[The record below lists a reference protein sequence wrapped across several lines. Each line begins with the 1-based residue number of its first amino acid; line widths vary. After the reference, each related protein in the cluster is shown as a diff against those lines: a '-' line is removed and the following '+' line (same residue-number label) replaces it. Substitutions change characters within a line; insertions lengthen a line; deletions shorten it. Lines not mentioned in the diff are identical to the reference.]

1 MALPGTLAIL
11 LGFEAEL
18 LLIAAG
24 GFTVI
29 HGEGYAYR
37 ARWKVLV
44 TAGSLFVGGALA
56 GAFVGTVV
64 WGQIEAGSGHW
75 WLLLTVAFATTIA
88 GVGVFVANALR
99 LPPPGPWFILLV
111 AGASTMTHRLDLNP
125 VEVAA
130 WASVGVVSSIIV
142 GMAPALVRPHGPE
155 EEAVDTL
162 EATVAAI
169 PRDGRDAPLSVE
181 RIHQAQTAL
190 AHAWVTLGDAGV
202 IHGGRIVPGGRRE
215 LAERTLAAQ
224 QALAG
229 ASTGARA
236 RASQLADTPTYL
248 DVSRLR
254 VPYTRPSISYR
265 LYRSLHPHSHATM
278 TATRVVLAS
287 LGAGLLSLLLG
298 FDRPDWAII
307 SALLILQWGPD
318 RVPGTIRGIHRLLG
332 SIVGVGLYAL
342 FDSLDVQGWALM
354 LALSACLF
362 FSEIF
367 LTRNYALCVIFT
379 TPVALLLG
387 GALTVPLGQ
396 TVAARIIE
404 ILFSVVFA
412 LALLWLYQPDA
423 EPQHHLRLQHRCR
436 RAMGALLGAL
446 LTATPEKALEL
457 RRDLQY
463 ELLSER
469 RAAQSLARN
478 NPGVAEQRWQQHV
491 ELQRSGYALLDHC
504 EAHPDREPDMAEVTA
519 LAERIRRTEP

>member
-24 GFTVI
+24 GLTVI

-44 TAGSLFVGGALA
+44 TSGSLFVGGALS

-64 WGQIEAGSGHW
+64 WGQIEAGSSHW

-248 DVSRLR
+248 DVSWLR

-298 FDRPDWAII
+298 LDRPDWAIV

-318 RVPGTIRGIHRLLG
+318 RLLG
-332 SIVGVGLYAL
+332 SVLGIGLFAVL
-342 FDSLDVQGWALM
+342 HLLDLGPWGLL
-354 LALSACLF
+354 LALALCQF
-362 FSEIF
+362 FAEIF
-367 LTRNYALCVIFT
+367 VVRNYVLCVIAT
-379 TPVALLLG
+379 TPLALMMG
-387 GALTVPLGQ
+387 NALQLPLGE
-396 TVAARIIE
+396 TVVTRTIE
-404 ILFSVVFA
+404 VLLSVIFA
-412 LALLWLYQPDA
+412 VGVLWVVLRDA
-423 EPQHHLRLQHRCR
+423 EPAHHAR
-436 RAMGALLGAL
+436 L
-446 LTATPEKALEL
+446 LTAAPDDVLPQ
-457 RRDLQY
+457 RRDLQF

-469 RAAQSLARN
+469 RAVQSLAAN
-478 NPGVAEQRWQQHV
+478 LPEVAIERRATHLEVQAA
-491 ELQRSGYALLDHC
+491 GYALLDRC
-504 EAHPDREPDMAEVTA
+504 NDRPDQRLPIGDIQAVA
-519 LAERIRRTEP
+519 DRVSRD

>member
-44 TAGSLFVGGALA
+44 TSGSLFVGGALS

-64 WGQIEAGSGHW
+64 WGQIEAGSSHW

-265 LYRSLHPHSHATM
+265 LYRSAHRYSHATM
-278 TATRVVLAS
+278 TAVKVFIACLAASVVGIAF
-287 LGAGLLSLLLG
+287 GL
-298 FDRPDWAII
+298 DRPDWAIV
-307 SALLILQWGPD
+307 SALLILQWGL
-318 RVPGTIRGIHRLLG
+318 HRLLG
-332 SIVGVGLYAL
+332 SVLGIGLFAGL
-342 FDSLDVQGWALM
+342 HLLDLGPWGLL
-354 LALSACLF
+354 LALAACQF
-362 FSEIF
+362 FAEIF
-367 LTRNYALCVIFT
+367 VVRNYVLCVIAT
-379 TPVALLLG
+379 TPLALMMG
-387 GALTVPLGQ
+387 NALQLPLGE
-396 TVAARIIE
+396 TVVSRTIE
-404 ILFSVVFA
+404 VLLSVIFA
-412 LALLWLYQPDA
+412 VGVLWVVLRDA
-423 EPQHHLRLQHRCR
+423 EPAHHAR
-436 RAMGALLGAL
+436 L
-446 LTATPEKALEL
+446 LTAAPDDVLPQ
-457 RRDLQY
+457 RRDLQF

-469 RAAQSLARN
+469 RAVQSLAAN
-478 NPGVAEQRWQQHV
+478 LPEVAIERRATHLEVQAA
-491 ELQRSGYALLDHC
+491 GYALLDRC
-504 EAHPDREPDMAEVTA
+504 NDRPDQRLPIGDIQDVADRVS
-519 LAERIRRTEP
+519 RD